1 LPPLS
6 AILGELGH
14 PPFPYPFG
22 RVTPLP
28 SSPVLQ
34 DLATSATRDRS
45 ASATVGH
52 RRAAPAHQATAR
64 VSPRRLHLVRRIA
77 AALTVST
84 SPFLGHLVR
93 RSTWASRAA
102 PPPRVW
108 PSRSDHVVSAS
119 NARPLLRRGPPPRLD
134 RAVRPWPSR
143 LIGRPRVAGRHA
155 LHCSREPDS
164 ARHYAAGLIVF

>member
-28 SSPVLQ
+28 SSLVLQ
-34 DLATSATRDRS
+34 DPATSTTCDRS

-52 RRAAPAHQATAR
+52 RRATPAHRAAAR
-64 VSPRRLHLVRRIA
+64 VSPRHLHLVRRIA
-77 AALTVST
+77 AALTVPT
-84 SPFLGHLVR
+84 SPFLGQLVR
-93 RSTWASRAA
+93 PSTRASRAS

-108 PSRSDHVVSAS
+108 PPCSDHAASAS
-119 NARPLLRRGPPPRLD
+119 DARPLPRHGSAPRLD